1 MTDRIGIGVIGM
13 GWMGEVH
20 SRSYRALPDR
30 YPDDAVPRLVA
41 CADPV
46 EQRAAAAEH
55 RFGFGRSTTDWRDV
69 IADPAVDVVN
79 IAAPNALH
87 RELSLAA
94 IAAGKHVFCEKPVGR
109 FPQDTIEIAAAARDA
124 GVRTFVGFNYRWAP
138 VVQYALGLL
147 RDERLGTVTHYRG
160 RFLNGYAGDPAGV
173 LSWRFE
179 ADQGLGTLGD
189 LMVHAIDMALMLAGP
204 IDRLVADRET
214 FIRQRPLPSGE
225 GTHYDVGSVDGP
237 RGDVTNE
244 DYVSALVR
252 FASGARGL
260 LESCR
265 VITGA
270 KCDMAFEIHGT
281 RGAMRWTFERMNELQ
296 LQWRNDERPAEEG
309 WTTVLSGPAHPRHG
323 HFNPG
328 WGVGLGYDDLKV
340 IEAHEFLRSVAS
352 GTQGAPGFA
361 EALAVAQ
368 VQQAIMR
375 SWDSGRWELVEQA
388 SEPTTQIG

>member
-1 MTDRIGIGVIGM
+1 MTDQIGIGVIGM

-30 YPDDAVPRLVA
+30 FPDGPVPRLVV
-41 CADPV
+41 CADAS
-46 EQRAAAAEH
+46 EERSRAAEH
-55 RFGFGRSTTDWRDV
+55 RFGFERSTTDWRDV
-69 IADPAVDVVN
+69 VADPDVRVVN

-94 IAAGKHVFCEKPVGR
+94 LAAGRHVLCEKPVGR
-109 FPQDTIEIAAAARDA
+109 FPQDTIDVAAAARDA
-124 GVRTFVGFNYRWAP
+124 GVCTFVGFNYRWAP
-138 VVQYALGLL
+138 VVHYALGLL
-147 RDERLGTVTHYRG
+147 RDGRLGDITHYHG
-160 RFLNGYAGDPAGV
+160 RFLNGYAGDPDGV

-214 FIRQRPLPSGE
+214 FIRRRPLPSGT
-225 GTHYDVGSVDGP
+225 GTHYDVGAADSP

-244 DYVSALVR
+244 DYVSALVH
-252 FASGARGL
+252 FAGGARGI

-270 KCDMAFEIHGT
+270 KCEMSFEIHGT
-281 RGAMRWTFERMNELQ
+281 RGAMRWSFERMNELQ
-296 LQWRNDERPAEEG
+296 VQWRQDDEPAQEG
-309 WTTVLSGPAHPRHG
+309 WTTVLSGPAHPYHR

-340 IEAHEFLRSVAS
+340 IEAHEFLRSVVS
-352 GTQGAPGFA
+352 GAQGEPGFA
-361 EALAVAQ
+361 EALAVAR
-368 VQQAIMR
+368 VQQAIVR
-375 SWDSGRWELVEQA
+375 SWHSAGWEAVE
-388 SEPTTQIG
+388 GDG

>member
-1 MTDRIGIGVIGM
+1 MRDGIGIGVIGM

-20 SRSYRALPDR
+20 SRSYRVLPDR
-30 YPDDAVPRLVA
+30 FPGGATPRLVV
-41 CADPV
+41 CADPI
-46 EQRAAAAEH
+46 EARADAAER
-55 RFGFGRSTTDWRDV
+55 RFGFERSTTDWRDV

-87 RELSLAA
+87 RVLSLAA
-94 IAAGKHVFCEKPVGR
+94 IAAGKRVFCEKPVGR
-109 FPQDTIEIAAAARDA
+109 FPQDTVDIAAAARA
-124 GVRTFVGFNYRWAP
+124 TGALSFVGYNYRWAP

-147 RDERLGTVTHYRG
+147 HEGRLGTVTHYRG
-160 RFLNGYAGDPAGV
+160 RFLNGYAGDPNGV

-204 IDRLVADRET
+204 IDRLVADQET
-214 FIRQRPLPSGE
+214 FIRSRPLPSGT
-225 GTHYDVGSVDGP
+225 GTHYDIGGADSQ

-244 DYVSALVR
+244 DYVSALVH
-252 FASGARGL
+252 FASGARGVI
-260 LESCR
+260 ESCR

-270 KCDMAFEIHGT
+270 RCDMSFEIHGT

-296 LQWRNDERPAEEG
+296 VQWRQDDEPAQEG
-309 WTTVLSGPAHPRHG
+309 WTTVLSGPAHPYHR

-340 IEAHEFLRSVAS
+340 IEAHEFLRSVEA
-352 GTQGAPGFA
+352 GEQGAPGFA
-361 EALAVAQ
+361 EALAVAR

-375 SWDSGRWELVEQA
+375 SWDSGAWEAVE
-388 SEPTTQIG
+388 GDG